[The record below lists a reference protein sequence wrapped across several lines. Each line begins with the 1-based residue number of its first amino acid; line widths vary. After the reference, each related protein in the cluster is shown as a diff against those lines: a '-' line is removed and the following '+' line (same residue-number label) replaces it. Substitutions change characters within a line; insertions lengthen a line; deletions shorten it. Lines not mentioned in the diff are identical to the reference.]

1 MADLGLATLIEAM
14 ARDPQLWEMGHNQN
28 LERQDLGLGWLYYG
42 LTRSLRPSRAVVIGS
57 WRGFVPMLL
66 AQALQDGGADGELI
80 FIDPSFVDDQW
91 RGDVPAYFAAY
102 GLHRIRHVLQTSQ
115 QFLAACPLA
124 EQSVDLLFIDGFH
137 SEEQCRLEFEGFSP
151 YLTPQAMTLFHD
163 STSRISTTIYGAD
176 QPYTH
181 TVWRYIDSL
190 RQRPDLQVF
199 DLDIAQG
206 ITLVQRRSSAL
217 QPPRAVGAPQAPM
230 AH

>member
-1 MADLGLATLIEAM
+1 MADLGLATLIATM
-14 ARDPQLWEMGHNQN
+14 AQDPQLWEMGHNQCR
-28 LERQDLGLGWLYYG
+28 ERQDLGLGWLYYG

-66 AQALQDGGADGELI
+66 AQALQDGGEDSELI

-91 RGDVPAYFAAY
+91 RGDVQAYFAAY

-151 YLTPQAMTLFHD
+151 YLSPRAMTLFHD
-163 STSRISTTIYGAD
+163 STSRLSTTIYGAD
-176 QPYTH
+176 KPYTH

-190 RQRPDLQVF
+190 RQRPELQVF

-206 ITLVQRRSSAL
+206 ITLVQRR
-217 QPPRAVGAPQAPM
+217 PTAVELPEAAGGPLAAM